1 MALNIL
7 EEFDLKAMGELE
19 TGTFR
24 VAPPPP
30 SQCAL
35 TVCSLSRTRAV
46 DASTARHFGRVR
58 DDAHVYWLLDMTHR
72 STFVWGFSPFI

>member
-24 VAPPPP
+24 VATPPYG
-30 SQCAL
+30 
-35 TVCSLSRTRAV
+35 VLSRAR
-46 DASTARHFGRVR
+46 DAFTACHFDRVH
-58 DDAHVYWLLDMTHR
+58 DDAHVYWLLDMAHR
-72 STFVWGFSPFI
+72 STVVWGFFPFI